1 MIQRACRWLARLLL
15 TALLV
20 CSALSFL
27 WSAQRIASNPLL
39 RPVIE
44 RAAQDFAATLEMELA
59 RRETGPE
66 IIARL
71 EALLDESPRNWV
83 AIEAVETLAQDLKVA
98 LPEQLSQARAAAWEE
113 DSGYLAM
120 AGSCAMCFWDA
131 SNCSLSEALI
141 CNAPVQMTPIGDLAG
156 LTKAGINAA
165 TGNEIDKLDAALSA
179 IGLGATAAGLA
190 TGGSSLTLK
199 AGAGFLKMAR
209 KMALLSPKLMDF
221 LLDVAR
227 RGIRW
232 DEALRLDSLSD
243 PARLLRPEI
252 VRPAAALASD
262 IGRIGARLDPSE
274 TLMMLRHIDG
284 PQDARRLADATSVMG
299 RKAVGTIEVIGKSR
313 FMRAALRM
321 SNEALALVS
330 GLIGTIISLAM
341 ALGGMVQALSG
352 RWLRQVLRQLAR

>member
-1 MIQRACRWLARLLL
+1 
-15 TALLV
+15 
-20 CSALSFL
+20 
-27 WSAQRIASNPLL
+27 
-39 RPVIE
+39 
-44 RAAQDFAATLEMELA
+44 MELA

-71 EALLDESPRNWV
+71 EALLAESPRNWI

-141 CNAPVQMTPIGDLAG
+141 CNAPVQMIPIGDLAG

-190 TGGSSLTLK
+190 TGGGSLTLK

-209 KMALLSPKLMDF
+209 KMALLSPKLMRCADQRNESAEQTSSAVSNSRASH
-221 LLDVAR
+221 LHAR
-227 RGIRW
+227 
-232 DEALRLDSLSD
+232 
-243 PARLLRPEI
+243 
-252 VRPAAALASD
+252 
-262 IGRIGARLDPSE
+262 
-274 TLMMLRHIDG
+274 
-284 PQDARRLADATSVMG
+284 
-299 RKAVGTIEVIGKSR
+299 
-313 FMRAALRM
+313 
-321 SNEALALVS
+321 
-330 GLIGTIISLAM
+330 
-341 ALGGMVQALSG
+341 
-352 RWLRQVLRQLAR
+352 